1 MATVRLDL
9 EYDGSQFAGWA
20 AQPDL
25 RTVEGVL
32 RDALRVVVRG
42 EVTDLRVAGR
52 TDAGVSASA
61 QVVSLV
67 LPDGFDS
74 YRLREALNGTLPDDV
89 AVQRVTPAPP
99 GFDAR
104 SDALSRA
111 YEYRLLLGP
120 RSPLRREHVLRIR
133 GVLDIAAMREAASR
147 TVGQHDFTAF
157 TPKQTDHVF
166 FHRTVLVCEWQHRED
181 ELVFVV
187 EANAFLRNMVRVLAG
202 TMMQVGRGA
211 MSVDRYAALL
221 QGAPREAAGPTA
233 PPHPLTL
240 VAVRY
245 PSV

>member
-20 AQPDL
+20 AQPNR

-52 TDAGVSASA
+52 TDAGVSATA

-67 LPDGFDS
+67 LPDGFDP

-89 AVQRVTPAPP
+89 AVRQVAAVAD

-120 RSPLRREHVLRIR
+120 RSPLRRERVLRIR
-133 GVLDIAAMREAASR
+133 GVLDVAAMREAAAR
-147 TVGQHDFTAF
+147 TVGQHKFIAF
-157 TPKQTDHVF
+157 TPTQTEHVF
-166 FHRTVLVCEWQHRED
+166 FDRTVLVCDWQQRGD

-187 EANAFLRNMVRVLAG
+187 EANAFLRNMVRVLVG
-202 TMMQVGRGA
+202 TMLQVGRGA
-211 MSVDRYAALL
+211 MRVAQYEALL
-221 QGAPREAAGPTA
+221 DGAPRDAAGPTA
-233 PPHPLTL
+233 PAHPLTL
-240 VAVRY
+240 VGVRY
-245 PSV
+245 ASS